1 MQQALER
8 VRERERERAVPPED
22 GVLLVVLVVA
32 LLALEASASFNST
45 GLPRDCASTRLYRV
59 KNRQDP
65 VRGANLGA
73 WLIQEAWM
81 VGWLWNQG
89 GCDPNQYPGAY
100 LLEQCLGGNAYTI
113 ISKHWATFV
122 QESDFALMAQ
132 NNLNTVRLPVGWWQI
147 YDPQG
152 GASKAQLKQYV
163 NPTNYLVGGLQY
175 IDQAFAWGA
184 KYGISILLGTRP
196 PPIFFFQSK

>member
-1 MQQALER
+1 MAKS
-8 VRERERERAVPPED
+8 
-22 GVLLVVLVVA
+22 VLLVVLVVA

-132 NNLNTVRLPVGWWQI
+132 NNLNTVRLPVGWWQS

-152 GASKAQLKQYV
+152 GAPKAQLKQYV
-163 NPTNYLVGGLQY
+163 TPTNYLVGGLQY
-175 IDQAFAWGA
+175 TDQAFAWGA
-184 KYGISILLGTRP
+184 KYGISILLGTTP